1 MRKSV
6 TLDDCYATAK
16 ILIVDDE
23 EATVR
28 LLDDLLKDAGYR
40 NRKCHTDS
48 RHVLPLFQAYQPDL
62 ILLDLVMPN
71 LDGFAVMT
79 QLKTRVPVGEYL
91 PILVITGDISRQGK
105 ERALSLGVKDFVTKP
120 FDRTEVLLRI
130 RNLLETRFLH
140 CRLQDQNQLLEEK
153 VWERTRELEETRIEV
168 LDRLGL
174 AAEYRD
180 DETGRHTQRV
190 GRTSAIL
197 AEVLGLPEAVV
208 ELIRRAS
215 PLHDVGK
222 IGISDTILLKPE
234 KLTDEEFD
242 LMKTHV
248 TLGGRIVSGSR
259 YALLQM
265 AEEIAL
271 YHHERWDGT
280 GYAGLAG
287 EAIPLS
293 ARIVT
298 VADVFDALTHVRPY
312 KKAWPLEEAV
322 SEIVRQSGRQ
332 FDPRVVEAFS
342 QALDR
347 GHLNADG
354 TGVGE
359 PAIAPRTKAAH

>member
-1 MRKSV
+1 VK
-6 TLDDCYATAK
+6 DDYYATAK

-23 EATVR
+23 EANVR
-28 LLDDLLKDAGYR
+28 LLGDLMQDAGYR
-40 NRKCHTDS
+40 NYKCHTDS

-62 ILLDLVMPN
+62 VLLDLVMPH

-79 QLKTRVPVGEYL
+79 QLRTRVPVGEFL
-91 PILVITGDISRQGK
+91 PILVISGDISRQGK
-105 ERALSLGVKDFVTKP
+105 ERALSLGAKDFVTKP
-120 FDRTEVLLRI
+120 FDSTEILLRI

-140 CRLQDQNQLLEEK
+140 RRLQGQNQLLEDK
-153 VWERTRELEETRIEV
+153 VLERTRELEETRIEV

-180 DETGRHTQRV
+180 DATGRHTQRV
-190 GRTSAIL
+190 GRTSATL
-197 AEVLGLPEAVV
+197 AGVLELPETIV
-208 ELIRRAS
+208 ELIRRAA

-222 IGISDTILLKPE
+222 IGISDAILLKPG
-234 KLTDEEFD
+234 KLTAEEFD
-242 LMKTHV
+242 VMKTHV

-265 AEEIAL
+265 AEEVAL

-280 GYAGLAG
+280 GYVGLAR

-298 VADVFDALTHVRPY
+298 VADVFDALTHARPY
-312 KKAWPLEEAV
+312 KKAWPVEEAA
-322 SEIVRQSGRQ
+322 SEIMRQSGRQ
-332 FDPRVVEAFS
+332 FDPRVIEAFS

-347 GHLNADG
+347 GHLIADG
-354 TGVGE
+354 TGAGE
-359 PAIAPRTKAAH
+359 PAIAPRAVSTH